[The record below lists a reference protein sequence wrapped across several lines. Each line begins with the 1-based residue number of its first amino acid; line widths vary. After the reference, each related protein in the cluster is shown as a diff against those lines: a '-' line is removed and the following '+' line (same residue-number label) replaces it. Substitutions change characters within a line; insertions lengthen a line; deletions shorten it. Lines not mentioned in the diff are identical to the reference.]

1 MKIERGRTDAS
12 QRMKAAHEAVTY
24 RDWLESRVD
33 ASRAGLIDG
42 VNQGTLEKEWE
53 RVRAAKLK
61 QRAAGKA

>member
-1 MKIERGRTDAS
+1 
-12 QRMKAAHEAVTY
+12 MKAAHEAVAY
-24 RDWLESRVD
+24 RDWLESRVG
-33 ASRAGLIDG
+33 ASRTGLIDG

>member
-1 MKIERGRTDAS
+1 
-12 QRMKAAHEAVTY
+12 MKAAHEAVTY